1 MVQQLP
7 SSGEVRTRE
16 RARSEAGEAT
26 CLGGLR
32 MEGGM
37 VIASSGGM
45 AANVVKQNRRKYS
58 DKLRDADGWLDL
70 ARKDAKRGDYKSS
83 YQAVLCACA
92 ALDLALQ
99 YNTGPHS

>member
-37 VIASSGGM
+37 VIASSGRM
-45 AANVVKQNRRKYS
+45 AADVVKQNRRKYS
-58 DKLRDADGWLDL
+58 DLLRDAEWWIAS
-70 ARKDAKRGDYKSS
+70 ARKAAKQRDYKQSRS
-83 YQAVLCACA
+83 DTAMAFCLLDNARQFQTEPQA
-92 ALDLALQ
+92 
-99 YNTGPHS
+99 